1 MELGLFRRQRGPLAQ
16 STPQRPGPPSCL
28 LASGEITGE
37 SGASRLGWFQPSM
50 ASHVSQQ
57 PWVVS

>member
-16 STPQRPGPPSCL
+16 STPAETWAPSLPSGQWGDHRGVRCL
-28 LASGEITGE
+28 PS
-37 SGASRLGWFQPSM
+37 GWFQPSM
-50 ASHVSQQ
+50 ASHISQQ